1 MPERSLAPRPPW
13 AGRRI
18 LLGVT
23 GGIAAFKAVQLASDL
38 TRLGARVDT
47 VLTEAARSFV
57 APLSFEGVTG
67 RRAHGR
73 LLSTLG
79 PPLHLD
85 LAGRA
90 DAVVVAPATA
100 DLIARAR
107 AGRADDLLAAI
118 LLATRAPVLLAPAMN
133 ERMYTHPQTR
143 RNLAHC
149 RSVLGYRVVG
159 PATGAL
165 AAGEGEGPGR
175 MSEPVEIAE
184 HLGRLLGGDGTLSG
198 RRVLVTAGP
207 TREPLDPVRFV
218 GSRSSGRMGFALA
231 RESWLRGAEV
241 TLVTGPSALGA
252 PVGVTTRRVET
263 AREMLAAVE
272 SVIPGAD
279 IAFFSAAVADFRPR
293 SPASEKIRRRKSAD
307 PPAVD
312 LERNPDVALDTLPL
326 RKEGAVAIGFA
337 LETGRMHENAAMK
350 LREKRFDIVVAN
362 DPGEPGAG
370 FDLPTNRV
378 TLFYGDRDPEPLPLQ
393 SKEALAGELLD
404 RAIGAAAWN
413 RPP

>member
-67 RRAHGR
+67 QRAYGQ

-79 PPLHLD
+79 SPAHLHL
-85 LAGRA
+85 AGHA

-100 DLIARAR
+100 DFIARAR

-133 ERMYTHPQTR
+133 ERMYTHPQTQQ
-143 RNLAHC
+143 NLAHC
-149 RSVLGYRVVG
+149 RSALGYRVVG

-175 MSEPVEIAE
+175 MSEPFEIAE
-184 HLGRLLGGDGTLSG
+184 HLGRLLGADGTLSG

-207 TREPLDPVRFV
+207 TREPLDPVRFI
-218 GSRSSGRMGFALA
+218 GSRSSGRTGFALA
-231 RESWLRGAEV
+231 RESWLRGADV
-241 TLVTGPSALGA
+241 TLVTGPSALAA

-263 AREMLAAVE
+263 AQEMLAAVE
-272 SVIPGAD
+272 SVIPRSD

-293 SPASEKIRRRKSAD
+293 TPASEKIRRRESTD
-307 PPAVD
+307 PPVLD
-312 LERNPDVALDTLPL
+312 LKRNPDVALDTLPL
-326 RKEGAVAIGFA
+326 RKEGGVAVGFA
-337 LETGRMHENAAMK
+337 LETGRLHENAVMK
-350 LREKRFDIVVAN
+350 LREKRFDIVVGN

-378 TLFYGDRDPEPLPLQ
+378 TLFYRDRDPEPLPLQ
-393 SKEALAGELLD
+393 SKEALAGELVD
-404 RAIGAAAWN
+404 RAVAVAAWN
-413 RPP
+413 RRP

>member
-1 MPERSLAPRPPW
+1 MPGRSLAPRPPW

-67 RRAHGR
+67 RRTYGQ

-79 PPLHLD
+79 SPSHLH

-143 RNLAHC
+143 QNLAHC
-149 RSVLGYRVVG
+149 RSALGYRVVG

-175 MSEPVEIAE
+175 MSEPFEIAE
-184 HLGRLLGGDGTLSG
+184 HLGRALGTDGTLSG

-218 GSRSSGRMGFALA
+218 GNRSSGRTGFALA
-231 RESWLRGAEV
+231 RESWLRGADV
-241 TLVTGPSALGA
+241 TLVTGPSALAA

-272 SVIPGAD
+272 SVIPRAD

-293 SPASEKIRRRKSAD
+293 TPASEKIRRRESTD
-307 PPAVD
+307 PPVLD

-326 RKEGAVAIGFA
+326 RKAGGVAVGFA
-337 LETGRMHENAAMK
+337 LETGRLHENAVMK
-350 LREKRFDIVVAN
+350 LREKRFDIVVGN

-378 TLFYGDRDPEPLPLQ
+378 TLFYGDRDPEPLPVQ
-393 SKEALAGELLD
+393 SKEALAGELVD
-404 RAIGAAAWN
+404 RAVAVAAWS
-413 RPP
+413 RRA

>member
-1 MPERSLAPRPPW
+1 MPGRSLAPRPPW

-47 VLTEAARSFV
+47 VLTEAAGSFV

-67 RRAHGR
+67 RGTYGQ

-79 PPLHLD
+79 SPPHLH

-149 RSVLGYRVVG
+149 RSALGYRVVG

-175 MSEPVEIAE
+175 MSEPFEIAE
-184 HLGRLLGGDGTLSG
+184 HLGRALGTDGTLSG

-218 GSRSSGRMGFALA
+218 GSRSSGRTGFALA
-231 RESWLRGAEV
+231 RESWLRGADV
-241 TLVTGPSALGA
+241 TLVTGPSALA
-252 PVGVTTRRVET
+252 TPVGVTTRRVET

-272 SVIPGAD
+272 SVIPRAD

-293 SPASEKIRRRKSAD
+293 TPASEKIRRRESTD
-307 PPAVD
+307 PPVVD

-326 RKEGAVAIGFA
+326 RKEGSVAVGFA
-337 LETGRMHENAAMK
+337 LETGRLHENAAMK
-350 LREKRFDIVVAN
+350 LREKRFDIVVGN

-393 SKEALAGELLD
+393 SKEALAGELVD
-404 RAIGAAAWN
+404 RAVAAAAWN
-413 RPP
+413 RRP

>member
-1 MPERSLAPRPPW
+1 MSERTLAPRPPW

-38 TRLGARVDT
+38 TRLGACVDT
-47 VLTEAARSFV
+47 VLTEAAGSFV

-67 RRAHGR
+67 RRAYGQ
-73 LLSTLG
+73 LLSTRG

-149 RSVLGYRVVG
+149 RSALGYRVVG

-184 HLGRLLGGDGTLSG
+184 HLGRLLGADGTLSG

-231 RESWLRGAEV
+231 RESWLRGADV
-241 TLVTGPSALGA
+241 TLVTGPSALAA

-272 SVIPGAD
+272 SVIPRAD

-293 SPASEKIRRRKSAD
+293 TPASEKIRRRESTA
-307 PPAVD
+307 PPVVD

-326 RKEGAVAIGFA
+326 RKEGAVAVGFA
-337 LETGRMHENAAMK
+337 LETGRLHENAAMK

-378 TLFYGDRDPEPLPLQ
+378 TLFYGDRGPEPLPLQ
-393 SKEALAGELLD
+393 SKEALAGELVD
-404 RAIGAAAWN
+404 RALAAAAWN

>member
-38 TRLGARVDT
+38 TRLGTRVDT
-47 VLTEAARSFV
+47 VLTEAAKSFV

-67 RRAHGR
+67 QRTYGR

-79 PPLHLD
+79 SPPHLHL
-85 LAGRA
+85 AGHA

-133 ERMYTHPQTR
+133 ERMYTHPQTQQ
-143 RNLAHC
+143 NLAHC
-149 RSVLGYRVVG
+149 RSALGYRVVG

-175 MSEPVEIAE
+175 MSEPFEIAE
-184 HLGRLLGGDGTLSG
+184 HLGRLLGTGGTLSG

-231 RESWLRGAEV
+231 RESWLRGADV
-241 TLVTGPSALGA
+241 TLVTGPSALAA
-252 PVGVTTRRVET
+252 PVGVTTLRVET
-263 AREMLAAVE
+263 AREMLATVE
-272 SVIPGAD
+272 SVIPRAD

-293 SPASEKIRRRKSAD
+293 TTASEKIRRRESTD
-307 PPAVD
+307 PPVLD
-312 LERNPDVALDTLPL
+312 LKRNPDVALDTLPL
-326 RKEGAVAIGFA
+326 RKEGAIAVGFA

-350 LREKRFDIVVAN
+350 LREKRFDIVVGN

-393 SKEALAGELLD
+393 SKESLAGELVD
-404 RAIGAAAWN
+404 RAVNAAAWN

>member
-23 GGIAAFKAVQLASDL
+23 GGVAAFKAVQLASDL

-67 RRAHGR
+67 QRVYGQ
-73 LLSTLG
+73 LLSTFES
-79 PPLHLD
+79 PLHLH

-149 RSVLGYRVVG
+149 RSALGYRVVG
-159 PATGAL
+159 PVIGAL

-175 MSEPVEIAE
+175 MSEPFEIAE
-184 HLGRLLGGDGTLSG
+184 HLGRLLGAEGTLSG

-231 RESWLRGAEV
+231 RESWLRGADV
-241 TLVTGPSALGA
+241 TLVTGPSALAA
-252 PVGVTTRRVET
+252 PVGVSTRRVET
-263 AREMLAAVE
+263 AREMLTAVE
-272 SVIPGAD
+272 SVIPRAD
-279 IAFFSAAVADFRPR
+279 LAFFSAAVADFRPR
-293 SPASEKIRRRKSAD
+293 TRASEKIRRRESAA
-307 PPAVD
+307 PPVLD
-312 LERNPDVALDTLPL
+312 LERNPDVALETLPL
-326 RKEGAVAIGFA
+326 RKEGAVAVGFA
-337 LETGRMHENAAMK
+337 LETGRLHENAAMK

-393 SKEALAGELLD
+393 LKEALAVELVD
-404 RAIGAAAWN
+404 RAIDAAPWN